1 MSSYKDTILTQRG
14 SSIASDAAK
23 GKLQFTI
30 TRTVASNADF
40 SNYNDDNLAALTKLP
55 NEIQNGSI
63 VDELDDTDQQ
73 GTTGTQVR
81 FTNTNVKT
89 AFKINAVGL
98 YAKINGD
105 DTEYLYSIT
114 LADSPYFM
122 NDYSNKVYNQFDL
135 IIYVVVGDKA
145 NLNLNINPDNFVSY
159 GYLQKRLDLKADKVD
174 LDKKA
179 DKSDLARIDLSSATK
194 DANKYTDDNAM
205 LIARDETVT
214 GIKDFSKGF
223 KVNGKNLSL
232 QGDKLT
238 FDGKP
243 LLTASAP
250 NAPKLDISIDKDTGN
265 INYQITPSIIDGGAS
280 VTAYTLYYKKA
291 YENNWQVSNLDKTD
305 VNGNIKV
312 DKGVYYQVKVTA
324 KNYAGSSYDSDTK
337 NILTAKV
344 PKEVSLSI
352 NNDYPNG
359 FKYNVTVGD
368 DGNAN
373 INGYQ
378 ILYKKTSD
386 TTWQLLSSNKSN
398 GNITNIDYNVAYQ
411 IKAKAQNVVG
421 ISDES
426 NTVLNSYADNNIY
439 GVKYAR
445 YRTDISRT
453 QNQDISNCGIIKNIK
468 PVTINNETFT
478 RIPKFYIK
486 KDFNNDYYEWN
497 ISAVKPD
504 DSWYLSPVFIDYSS
518 SDKKELPYVDV
529 SNTINYSAITRK
541 NYHCFDMAMVDV
553 ITVLSIL
560 EKCNFSCAGNYRNIP
575 IYNRIAIDNLQSPS
589 SWGASY
595 TNLYIK
601 NDSSISKFEILGYSR
616 SGRNTGGITALGYDS
631 RYPYCNLASE
641 ATGTGSTILG
651 TNFTSFQG
659 SLQWDVPADSKVF
672 TFDSWADNN
681 QNRYLYFSKA
691 II

>member
-114 LADSPYFM
+114 LADSPYYM

-145 NLNLNINPDNFVSY
+145 NLNLNINPDSFVSY

-223 KVNGKNLSL
+223 KLNGKNLGL
-232 QGDKLT
+232 QDDKLF

-243 LLTASAP
+243 LLTANAP
-250 NAPKLDISIDKDTGN
+250 NVPKLSISVNKDTGN
-265 INYQITPSIIDGGAS
+265 VDYQITPPVIDGGAS
-280 VTAYTLYYKKA
+280 IIKYILSYYISETNSWKDLELSTNDLTGEVT
-291 YENNWQVSNLDKTD
+291 LDKNKNYETHF
-305 VNGNIKV
+305 KV
-312 DKGVYYQVKVTA
+312 CAV
-324 KNYAGSSYDSDTK
+324 NYAGNSDYDEKKLTLKTIPNKPIFNIEWNSNFDLIININKDNDTTRTVDYYLINYSINGTDWHSIKSSENLI
-337 NILTAKV
+337 NIGKTSSE
-344 PKEVSLSI
+344 PKISLSVTAVNGRGMSEKSEESISRNFKAEMYNYLNDNVLIKGFTDPNNYTWKVLLKQSNLI
-352 NNDYPNG
+352 NNL
-359 FKYNVTVGD
+359 V
-368 DGNAN
+368 
-373 INGYQ
+373 
-378 ILYKKTSD
+378 KK
-386 TTWQLLSSNKSN
+386 
-398 GNITNIDYNVAYQ
+398 I
-411 IKAKAQNVVG
+411 
-421 ISDES
+421 
-426 NTVLNSYADNNIY
+426 NIY
-439 GVKYAR
+439 SFQTSSGVQYQA
-445 YRTDISRT
+445 
-453 QNQDISNCGIIKNIK
+453 NQLNGIKQSI
-468 PVTINNETFT
+468 INH
-478 RIPKFYIK
+478 
-486 KDFNNDYYEWN
+486 
-497 ISAVKPD
+497 
-504 DSWYLSPVFIDYSS
+504 
-518 SDKKELPYVDV
+518 SDMA
-529 SNTINYSAITRK
+529 SAITRS
-541 NYHCFDMAMVDV
+541 FQIFV
-553 ITVLSIL
+553 INSNISENILNWNDKWIHNSSYIMHAFATATLQDGSEIIL
-560 EKCNFSCAGNYRNIP
+560 EKT
-575 IYNRIAIDNLQSPS
+575 LV
-589 SWGASY
+589 
-595 TNLYIK
+595 TN
-601 NDSSISKFEILGYSR
+601 
-616 SGRNTGGITALGYDS
+616 
-631 RYPYCNLASE
+631 
-641 ATGTGSTILG
+641 
-651 TNFTSFQG
+651 
-659 SLQWDVPADSKVF
+659 
-672 TFDSWADNN
+672 
-681 QNRYLYFSKA
+681 
-691 II
+691 